1 MAATTELE
9 AYVSENFPADIEA
22 LRGRA
27 NAGYLEATGGAD
39 HATNTEICL
48 QCKIIIWVTDNYPFL
63 GNDATIALTLS
74 IYDSVITTAQK
85 EKGSYDAEEGQ
96 GGADDP
102 TTNGATITTET
113 LKAGY
118 PYLPTI
124 MVSSNG
130 KTLVR
135 AWKEG
140 PDGNAVRGNHPT
152 TSWMGP
158 DGVQYGYV
166 DFGNSTDEAR
176 QRLPR
181 WPDFMV
187 GTCTGGLHFYV
198 DQDGESVGV
207 TGDWC
212 VGDTGTAVHKIWDN
226 ALSVD
231 PDATGEIDLN
241 ENLGEIFQDL
251 INNVNPEGA
260 VQTTSIDN
268 TATATQYGEATT
280 NIVYTTTAATTTTA
294 TTTTA
299 ATTTAATT
307 TAAVEGTQATTY
319 NAGSSVNQNYEDGN
333 VGTNF
338 NRNW

>member
-1 MAATTELE
+1 MAATTELLIL
-9 AYVSENFPADIEA
+9 SEHPLSDAASLETIRQVAEYPFDIP
-22 LRGRA
+22 GD
-27 NAGYLEATGGAD
+27 AGSFDNLPD
-39 HATNTEICL
+39 HITRITQA
-48 QCKIIIWVTDNYPFL
+48 KIIIWVMDNYPFL

-74 IYDSVITTAQK
+74 IYDSVIAKTYDT
-85 EKGSYDAEEGQ
+85 KGSYQEEES
-96 GGADDP
+96 GGAGDGNDP
-102 TTNGATITTET
+102 TTNGATITTEE
-113 LKAGY
+113 LKAEY

-135 AWKEG
+135 AWMG
-140 PDGNAVRGNHPT
+140 PDRIAVRGNHPT
-152 TSWMGP
+152 MYWIGP

-166 DFGNSTDEAR
+166 DFGNGTSG
-176 QRLPR
+176 PR
-181 WPDFMV
+181 WPDFME
-187 GTCTGGLHFYV
+187 GTCTGPQHFFV

-207 TGDWC
+207 RGDWC
-212 VGDTGTAVHKIWDN
+212 VGDPGNTVHKIWDN

-280 NIVYTTTAATTTTA
+280 NIVYTTTAATTT
-294 TTTTA
+294 A

-338 NRNW
+338 NMNW

>member
-85 EKGSYDAEEGQ
+85 EKGSYQGEES
-96 GGADDP
+96 GGAGDGNDPGNDP
-102 TTNGATITTET
+102 TYTPED

-124 MVSSNG
+124 MVSNNG

-135 AWKEG
+135 AWMDR
-140 PDGNAVRGNHPT
+140 DGNAWRGNHPT
-152 TSWMGP
+152 TYWIGP

-166 DFGNSTDEAR
+166 DFGNGTSGPE
-176 QRLPR
+176 

-187 GTCTGGLHFYV
+187 GTCTGPQHFFV

-207 TGDWC
+207 RGDWC
-212 VGDTGTAVHKIWDN
+212 VGDPGNTVHKIWDN

-280 NIVYTTTAATTTTA
+280 NIVYTTTAATTT
-294 TTTTA
+294 A

-338 NRNW
+338 NMNW